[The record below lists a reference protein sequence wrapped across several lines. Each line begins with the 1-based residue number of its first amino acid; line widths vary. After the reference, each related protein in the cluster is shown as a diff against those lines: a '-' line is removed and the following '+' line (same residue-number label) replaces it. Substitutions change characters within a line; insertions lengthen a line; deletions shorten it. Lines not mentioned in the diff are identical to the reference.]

1 MIQRFVIRLL
11 TADGDLLSWA
21 EVHAQA
27 KPQGR
32 PRSTPFH
39 AMGPSMFVIE
49 RDGLAS
55 QISVHWCD
63 LDVARLFA
71 LQVPTPVSV
80 GQVLRYDW
88 FTMPVWMV
96 EGSKVDVP
104 LPSVTVRRA
113 VQIAPPTGNLG
124 AVGTV

>member
-1 MIQRFVIRLL
+1 MIQRFVVRLL
-11 TADGDLLSWA
+11 SAEGDLLSWT
-21 EVHAQA
+21 EVQAQA

-39 AMGPSMFVIE
+39 AMGPSMFVM
-49 RDGLAS
+49 
-55 QISVHWCD
+55 HWCD

-71 LQVPTPVSV
+71 LPTPTAVSV

-96 EGSKVDVP
+96 EGSKADVP
-104 LPSVTVRRA
+104 LPPVTVRA
-113 VQIAPPTGNLG
+113 SVKIAPPTGNLS
-124 AVGTV
+124 AVAQ